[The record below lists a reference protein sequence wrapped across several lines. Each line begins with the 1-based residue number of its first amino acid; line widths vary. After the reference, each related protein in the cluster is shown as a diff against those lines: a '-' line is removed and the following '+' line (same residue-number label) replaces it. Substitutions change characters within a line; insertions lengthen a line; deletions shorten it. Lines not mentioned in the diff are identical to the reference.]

1 MKNNINARATIKSLN
16 DIQGELQKM
25 ATKEDYKLVK
35 DKMEKFDTDLT
46 NFRYQNDT
54 FSKILRGYDE
64 VLSQKAS
71 KINLLDLEEKTHLS
85 LKRVDLVKVIEDKM
99 DSL

>member
-1 MKNNINARATIKSLN
+1 
-16 DIQGELQKM
+16 M

-64 VLSQKAS
+64 VLS
-71 KINLLDLEEKTHLS
+71 
-85 LKRVDLVKVIEDKM
+85 
-99 DSL
+99 